1 MTVFNKVHF
10 PLIFLTHFLS
20 LKRRCRSAPDNEVKN
35 LTAISIKRKNQ
46 RSTNRMKIVE
56 NRPYSF
62 YGWVSKAMNYGA
74 NRAHSL
80 V

>member
-1 MTVFNKVHF
+1 MSKNKQQQKQMDTQLTVATFTGTELGQELANMS
-10 PLIFLTHFLS
+10 P
-20 LKRRCRSAPDNEVKN
+20 
-35 LTAISIKRKNQ
+35 ISIKRKNQ

-56 NRPYSF
+56 NRPFSF
-62 YGWVSKAMNYGA
+62 YGWVSKAMNHGA